1 MKKLALLSLL
11 MLVTLL
17 SGYSQASK
25 SPRVTADGK
34 LAKVSYGQPSKRDR
48 EIFGKLVP
56 YGEVWRTGANE
67 ATEITFKQDVQ
78 FGGKPVKAG
87 TYALFTIPGEKEWTV
102 ILNSVTGQF
111 GSFDYQKN
119 KAKDV
124 ASVKVPVQKAK
135 APMEKFT
142 IQVEDAA
149 LRLTWDTT
157 SVSVPL
163 KAS

>member
-1 MKKLALLSLL
+1 MKKFSMTAFLLLITVLA
-11 MLVTLL
+11 
-17 SGYSQASK
+17 GYSQANK
-25 SPRVTADGK
+25 SPRATADGK

-67 ATEITFKQDVQ
+67 ATEITFKKDVL

-111 GSFDYQKN
+111 GAFDYDKN

-135 APMEKFT
+135 APTEKFT

-149 LRLTWDTT
+149 LHLTWDTT